1 MIKTVKLSLRNAIGR
16 GILNWDELNTVL
28 IEVEAIVNVRPL
40 TYVEEGEYGLNYSLT
55 PPTSLMDKEFV
66 QLPILN
72 IMRSSILT
80 TP

>member
-1 MIKTVKLSLRNAIGR
+1 MIKTVKLSLRKAIGR

-55 PPTSLMDKEFV
+55 PSHL
-66 QLPILN
+66 IN
-72 IMRSSILT
+72 G
-80 TP
+80 